1 MKSSVAT
8 GSDEM
13 ITFDENI
20 SEAADVSVEAMTPR
34 ICMPT
39 ARGFKKKAFYCAQYE
54 AQDVL
59 LDVDDVDLIHLEP
72 GRGYKFREAWQRRL
86 LFRDVTRKL
95 IFANPGLHKVRLT
108 QEYDLFLVMCQMD
121 HDFLNINAIEGWQD
135 HCRTSVCWID
145 EMWAA
150 NIPLC
155 KYWIHS
161 LRRFDHVFVSSRGS
175 VAALSEAIGRPCRW
189 LPNAVD
195 TLRFSPYPKSPAR
208 VIDVYSIGRRRKE
221 IHRALL
227 EAAGRRDLFYV
238 YDTFGGSMS
247 DMLNYREHRDFFSNM
262 AKRSRFFV
270 VAPAKEGRSEETAG
284 QVEIG
289 ARYFEGASA
298 GAVMIG
304 QAPECEAFQELFPWQ
319 DAVISVHADGS
330 DVIEVLSTLEAEP
343 QRISAISRR
352 NATEALLRHD
362 WVYRW
367 KEILGVVGMELP
379 PRIKL
384 REQRLRN
391 LAEFSNACDDT
402 TYH

>member
-1 MKSSVAT
+1 MINL
-8 GSDEM
+8 DEK
-13 ITFDENI
+13 TW
-20 SEAADVSVEAMTPR
+20 EAAKAPREAMKPR

-39 ARGFKKKAFYCAQYE
+39 ARGFKKKAFYCGQYE

-72 GRGYKFREAWQRRL
+72 GRGYEFKEAWQRRL

-108 QEYDLFLVMCQMD
+108 QQYDLFLVMCQMD
-121 HDFLNINAIEGWQD
+121 HDFLDISAIDGWQD

-150 NIPLC
+150 RIPLY

-161 LRRFDHVFVSSRGS
+161 LRRFDHIFVSARDS
-175 VAALSEAIGRPCRW
+175 VAALSDAIGRPCRW

-195 TLRFSPYPKSPAR
+195 TLRFSPYPKPPAR
-208 VIDVYSIGRRRKE
+208 VIDVYSIGRRREE

-227 EAAGRRDLFYV
+227 EAAGRRNIFYV
-238 YDTFGGSMS
+238 RDTFGGSMS
-247 DMLNYREHRDFFSNM
+247 DVLNYREHRDFFSNM

-270 VAPAKEGRSEETAG
+270 VAPAKVGRSEETAG

-289 ARYFEGASA
+289 ARYYEGASA
-298 GAVMIG
+298 GTVMIG
-304 QAPECEAFQELFPWQ
+304 QAPECEAFRELFPWQ
-319 DAVISVHADGS
+319 DAVISVQADGS
-330 DVIEVLSTLEAEP
+330 DVIKVLSSLEAEP

-352 NATEALLRHD
+352 NAAEALLRHD

-367 KEILGVVGMELP
+367 KEILRVAGIELS
-379 PRIKL
+379 PRVKL
-384 REQRLRN
+384 REQRLRG
-391 LAEFSNACDDT
+391 LAELSNACDDPRLSLT
-402 TYH
+402 H